1 MRSVVGGEEMSVS
14 TKKIIGEEKVLL
26 SELGRK
32 ISKLRAEN
40 NLSRNDLADLAELNV
55 QYLYD
60 VEVGKRNITIYVLAK
75 LARALN
81 TTPSKLL
88 KSNELK
94 PL

>member
-1 MRSVVGGEEMSVS
+1 MGLA
-14 TKKIIGEEKVLL
+14 TKKIAGEEKKIL
-26 SELGRK
+26 STLGLE
-32 ISKLRAEN
+32 ISKLRAKN
-40 NLSRNDLADLAELNV
+40 NLSRNELADLAKLNV

-88 KSNELK
+88 KSNKLE